1 MSTFKVGLFNAFI
14 HYKYITKM
22 WYIVLLFTFL
32 ILTFA
37 IFAMAVKILL
47 KKGGKFPNGHIGKSK
62 HMRDRGITC
71 SVSTDARD
79 RAKKNLEDVLR
90 EQNMKN

>member
-1 MSTFKVGLFNAFI
+1 
-14 HYKYITKM
+14 
-22 WYIVLLFTFL
+22 
-32 ILTFA
+32 
-37 IFAMAVKILL
+37 
-47 KKGGKFPNGHIGKSK
+47 
-62 HMRDRGITC
+62 MRDRGITC

>member
-1 MSTFKVGLFNAFI
+1 
-14 HYKYITKM
+14 M

-37 IFAMAVKILL
+37 IFAMAVKILF

-79 RAKKNLEDVLR
+79 RAKKNLEDILR
-90 EQNMKN
+90 ENNIKN

>member
-1 MSTFKVGLFNAFI
+1 
-14 HYKYITKM
+14 M

-37 IFAMAVKILL
+37 LFAMAVKILF

-62 HMRDRGITC
+62 HMRERGITC
-71 SVSTDARD
+71 AVSTDARD
-79 RAKKNLEDVLR
+79 RAKRNLKEILD
-90 EQNMKN
+90 EQNKKN